1 MATTADI
8 GSALTAR
15 GVENVYEDERSVWVE
30 VKGPEDGLH
39 TVSTSLLGARWVVEA
54 TEFVTCDTVD
64 RAEFDA
70 DADAATVADATE
82 RMARRVA
89 TLVPVPITG
98 EWLPEEGGCRPAYL
112 AYRREGEAGW
122 WNGAVV
128 PLVTREVAERV
139 VAAQAALN
147 AADPDDCVVTLTWD
161 GDVLVYT
168 DPDAGDATEPFVE
181 RHEQDDHGLY
191 DIGFGWMWEQYRAD
205 EQD

>member
-1 MATTADI
+1 MTTTADI
-8 GSALTAR
+8 GSALAAR
-15 GVENVYEDERSVWVE
+15 GVEGAYEDEGAIRVE

-39 TVSTSLLGARWVVEA
+39 TVSVFPLGTRWVVEA
-54 TEFVTCDTVD
+54 SEFVTCDTVD
-64 RAEFDA
+64 RAEF

-89 TLVPVPITG
+89 TLVPVPVTG
-98 EWLPEEGGCRPAYL
+98 EWLPEEEGGRRPAYL

-128 PLVTREVAERV
+128 PLVTREVAERIA
-139 VAAQAALN
+139 AAQAALN
-147 AADPDDCVVTLTWD
+147 AADPEDCIATLTWD

-168 DPDAGDATEPFVE
+168 DPDAGDECGPFVE
-181 RHEQDDHGLY
+181 RHEQDENGLY
-191 DIGFGWMWEQYRAD
+191 EVGLGWMWEQYRAD